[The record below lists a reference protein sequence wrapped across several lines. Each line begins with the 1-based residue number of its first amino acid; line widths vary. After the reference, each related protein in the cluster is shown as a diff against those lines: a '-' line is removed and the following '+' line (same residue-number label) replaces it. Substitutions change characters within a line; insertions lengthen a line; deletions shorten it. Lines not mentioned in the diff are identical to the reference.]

1 VTEPRRI
8 SAISL
13 AQRVAKELGDQGANK
28 GDGLVGYAIRME
40 NNIGP
45 NTVSRFLTTVS
56 TTLPRADTSTPQHQ
70 RLAFVT
76 NGIALRMLE
85 ADSDNGGK
93 GKGSAFDQVTVST
106 ARTYRS
112 DDADIT
118 HVIGSI

>member
-1 VTEPRRI
+1 MTEPRRI

-45 NTVSRFLTTVS
+45 NTVSRPTVS
-56 TTLPRADTSTPQHQ
+56 ATLPRADTSTPQHQ

-106 ARTYRS
+106 PRTYRI